1 MLLFLCWYIA
11 GRLSAPLFYVF
22 ASVSIILLW
31 RKHMFQELFLGFLF
45 VLVLSDTINSSTDFA
60 KVYKN
65 LYIVALTAIVIIER
79 RQFPKIN
86 RLYLYFI
93 PFIIASLIGLVS
105 SPIPTL
111 SIQKTLSYILLIF
124 IVPQFVL
131 KAHQD
136 HGSKA
141 IRDFV
146 FFAAVIIVSG
156 FLLELFNPGY
166 TYARGSRFRG
176 VFGNP
181 NGMGIFSSL
190 IIALVYLVK
199 DIFPKMLSKTDLR
212 WLVVPALLSLIL
224 AGSRTSIIA
233 VFIFFVFARLFR
245 LSPLFGF
252 VAFLGTAILS
262 ELVASNIVD
271 IIEAIGLSEFFRVET
286 LEGGSGRQVAWALAW
301 DTIQENL
308 WFGRGFAFDEWLM
321 SRNQEALNDLG
332 HQGGVHNTY
341 LQIWLNTGLVGLL
354 FFLRAIILNVIK
366 GAKKSKLAFPFL
378 YLVLFSILPESW
390 LAASLNPFSILFF
403 VGLTLLI
410 EESLASDS
418 VSIEP
423 ETQPATA

>member
-1 MLLFLCWYIA
+1 
-11 GRLSAPLFYVF
+11 
-22 ASVSIILLW
+22 
-31 RKHMFQELFLGFLF
+31 
-45 VLVLSDTINSSTDFA
+45 
-60 KVYKN
+60 
-65 LYIVALTAIVIIER
+65 
-79 RQFPKIN
+79 
-86 RLYLYFI
+86 
-93 PFIIASLIGLVS
+93 
-105 SPIPTL
+105 
-111 SIQKTLSYILLIF
+111 
-124 IVPQFVL
+124 
-131 KAHQD
+131 
-136 HGSKA
+136 
-141 IRDFV
+141 
-146 FFAAVIIVSG
+146 
-156 FLLELFNPGY
+156 
-166 TYARGSRFRG
+166 
-176 VFGNP
+176 
-181 NGMGIFSSL
+181 
-190 IIALVYLVK
+190 
-199 DIFPKMLSKTDLR
+199 MLSKTDLR